1 MHKAQV
7 LRDFL
12 PTKITLWTN
21 ASLLDTFCR
30 NIWHAKQGKAL
41 EVARLWRRGNGRACP
56 RGASRG
62 PTRRPDWLRPGAQ
75 PPCKERHVAL
85 RRLLKMAA
93 RDHGAASRPPSPPA
107 FFVGGG
113 FVVFVCVC
121 VFINLAGLSRNRFLT
136 TCFSGSISQFGIHS
150 GSVKSLTVFQGK
162 Y

>member
-62 PTRRPDWLRPGAQ
+62 PARRPDWLRPGAQ
-75 PPCKERHVAL
+75 PPCKERHSPFAGCLKWRPETTGRPLGL
-85 RRLLKMAA
+85 RPRQL
-93 RDHGAASRPPSPPA
+93 
-107 FFVGGG
+107 FVGGG